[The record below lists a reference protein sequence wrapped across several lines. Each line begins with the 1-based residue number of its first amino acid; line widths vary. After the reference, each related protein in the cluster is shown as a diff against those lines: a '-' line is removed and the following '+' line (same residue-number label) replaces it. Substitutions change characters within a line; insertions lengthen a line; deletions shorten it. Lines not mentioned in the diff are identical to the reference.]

1 MILQHHSG
9 YNNHMKILL
18 NNIMRTKK
26 LTARQVERMTGVSKS
41 TINRIAANQLMP
53 RIDTLEEIAKG
64 LNVKISDLYESE
76 YK

>member
-1 MILQHHSG
+1 
-9 YNNHMKILL
+9 MKILL
-18 NNIMRTKK
+18 KNIMRTKK

-41 TINRIAANQLMP
+41 TINRITADQLMP

-64 LNVKISDLYESE
+64 LNIRISDLYESE

>member
-1 MILQHHSG
+1 
-9 YNNHMKILL
+9 MKILL
-18 NNIMRTKK
+18 KNIMRTKN

-41 TINRIAANQLMP
+41 TINRIAADQLMP

-64 LNVKISDLYESE
+64 LNIRISDLYESE